1 MRKYD
6 GLLDEW
12 MDIDEQYRMND
23 LELKEIAQQV
33 DVQEKEKQ
41 ILKHEIEE
49 LEAKANGV
57 AKELIDE
64 KKINR
69 IEDERNRKLS

>member
-1 MRKYD
+1 M
-6 GLLDEW
+6 
-12 MDIDEQYRMND
+12 
-23 LELKEIAQQV
+23 
-33 DVQEKEKQ
+33 QEKEKQ